1 MTSQAEIGPP
11 HAPSPRSRGRVIAVQ
26 QTRRARVK
34 NGRLVLDEPTNLPE
48 GAEVT
53 VILADADDLDDEER
67 AELHRA
73 IEEGMDDCDAGR
85 VEDAYKVIAELRAR
99 TQ

>member
-1 MTSQAEIGPP
+1 M
-11 HAPSPRSRGRVIAVQ
+11 Q

-85 VEDAYKVIAELRAR
+85 VEDAHKVIAELLSR
-99 TQ
+99 T

>member
-1 MTSQAEIGPP
+1 MSRASSACYPAAMQ
-11 HAPSPRSRGRVIAVQ
+11 HALK
-26 QTRRARVK
+26 ARVR

-53 VILADADDLDDEER
+53 VILADSDDLDDEER

-85 VEDAYKVIAELRAR
+85 VEDAYQLIAELRSR
-99 TQ
+99 TT

>member
-1 MTSQAEIGPP
+1 MQ
-11 HAPSPRSRGRVIAVQ
+11 HALK
-26 QTRRARVK
+26 ARVR

-53 VILADADDLDDEER
+53 VILADSDDLDDEER

-85 VEDAYKVIAELRAR
+85 VEDAYQVIAELRSR
-99 TQ
+99 TT

>member
-1 MTSQAEIGPP
+1 
-11 HAPSPRSRGRVIAVQ
+11 VIAVQ

-85 VEDAYKVIAELRAR
+85 VEDAHKVIAELLSR
-99 TQ
+99 T